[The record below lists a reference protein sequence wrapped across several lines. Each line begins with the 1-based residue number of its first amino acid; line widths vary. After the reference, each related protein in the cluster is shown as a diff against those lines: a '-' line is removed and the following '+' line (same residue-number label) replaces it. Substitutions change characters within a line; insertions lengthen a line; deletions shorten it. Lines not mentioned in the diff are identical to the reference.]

1 MDYGFKTMMIGNR
14 RKDISRFIDDLL
26 GLIIVDTSKSNHLID
41 ADGAL
46 GNLADRFEAAAS
58 RLETM
63 IEKSAG

>member
-26 GLIIVDTSKSNHLID
+26 GLIIVDTSKPNQHHYN
-41 ADGAL
+41 DGTL

-63 IEKSAG
+63 IEKRAG